1 MPPTPSRHPA
11 GARSKRP
18 IAGAFGT
25 GTARTDPRGPASR
38 AIRRTCEHAGTAPGS
53 TAFPSPRCATGAR
66 CPRRSQ
72 TSCQSPLQTRSN
84 DDGGRLAF
92 MTALANRTGEE
103 LAENRARL
111 LGEPDAAAIKSGFI
125 DLLNRRTAEYADF
138 GHGPDGPDFAFL
150 RYFATV
156 VAELMPEKD
165 RRWTWDQVI
174 AIEGPEAASS
184 VAKAVKGLFD
194 ETPRRPRRTVHTEG

>member
-1 MPPTPSRHPA
+1 MSTSSRSPLRVKSTWFKA
-11 GARSKRP
+11 GRARSP
-18 IAGAFGT
+18 AEVADALAFIAWRVAQNALKSMRKAGFDIDPGPQYFDFLAEAAAF
-25 GTARTDPRGPASR
+25 AIQVAWRLAYPRYD
-38 AIRRTCEHAGTAPGS
+38 E
-53 TAFPSPRCATGAR
+53 
-66 CPRRSQ
+66 
-72 TSCQSPLQTRSN
+72 
-84 DDGGRLAF
+84 GGRLAF
-92 MTALANRTGEE
+92 MSALANRVGDE

-111 LGEPDAAAIKSGFI
+111 LGEPDAAAIKAGFI

-138 GHGPDGPDFAFL
+138 GHGADGPDFAFL

-184 VAKAVKGLFD
+184 IAKAVKGLFD
-194 ETPRRPRRTVHTEG
+194 EAPRRPRRAAHTEG

>member
-1 MPPTPSRHPA
+1 VSTSSRTPLRVKSTWFKPGRAHAPAEVADALAFIAWRVAQNMLKSMRKAGFDIDPGPQYFDFLAEAVAFAIQVAWRH
-11 GARSKRP
+11 
-18 IAGAFGT
+18 IH
-25 GTARTDPRGPASR
+25 PRY
-38 AIRRTCEHAGTAPGS
+38 
-53 TAFPSPRCATGAR
+53 
-66 CPRRSQ
+66 
-72 TSCQSPLQTRSN
+72 
-84 DDGGRLAF
+84 DDEGRLAF

-138 GHGPDGPDFAFL
+138 GHGPEGPDFAFL

>member
-1 MPPTPSRHPA
+1 MSTSSRTPLRVKSTWFKPGRAHSPA
-11 GARSKRP
+11 EVADALAF
-18 IAGAFGT
+18 IAWRVAQNMLKSMRKAGFDIDPGPQYFEFLAEAAAF
-25 GTARTDPRGPASR
+25 AIQVAWRLAYPRYDEA
-38 AIRRTCEHAGTAPGS
+38 
-53 TAFPSPRCATGAR
+53 
-66 CPRRSQ
+66 
-72 TSCQSPLQTRSN
+72 
-84 DDGGRLAF
+84 GRLAF

>member
-1 MPPTPSRHPA
+1 MRVKSTWFRQ
-11 GARSKRP
+11 GRS
-18 IAGAFGT
+18 
-25 GTARTDPRGPASR
+25 
-38 AIRRTCEHAGTAPGS
+38 HAPGEVAAS
-53 TAFPSPRCATGAR
+53 LAFIAWRVAQNMLKSMRKAGFDIDPGPQYFDFLAEAVAFAIQVAWRLAYPRYDEA
-66 CPRRSQ
+66 
-72 TSCQSPLQTRSN
+72 
-84 DDGGRLAF
+84 GRLAF

-111 LGEPDAAAIKSGFI
+111 LGEPDAAAIKAGFI